1 MYTGCFERVRTGY
14 KHFTYRNSMTV
25 SRIEDCAVECKNMIN
40 CETFSF
46 RHTSILPSS
55 SSSQG
60 CVFTIFC
67 QTMQDVNLN
76 HRSFLKNSV
85 KLLKGNAVPVYT
97 KQFQIHKAQN
107 FHSQNQNGNKNLELS
122 NSHVKTYNLHQVK
135 SINSLVL
142 KL

>member
-25 SRIEDCAVECKNMIN
+25 SRIEDCAVECKNMVV

-46 RHTSILPSS
+46 RHTSILTSS

-67 QTMQDVNLN
+67 HDVNLN
-76 HRSFLKNSV
+76 YRSFKKNSIN
-85 KLLKGNAVPVYT
+85 LLKGNAVLVYT
-97 KQFQIHKAQN
+97 K
-107 FHSQNQNGNKNLELS
+107 
-122 NSHVKTYNLHQVK
+122 
-135 SINSLVL
+135 
-142 KL
+142 